1 MFEIEERYEDALES
15 FEHAILAAPDNADT
29 HEHAGRMMAKL
40 ERHEEAIVL
49 LQRSI
54 EIEDTSRRQIE
65 LGGSFAKLD
74 QWSDSETAF
83 GQAIKLG
90 ASGVDIRYALAVTM
104 ANQQKCAEA
113 ETILEDILRQ
123 IPNHALAKQLIANLQ
138 QRPSAVVAL
147 DE

>member
-1 MFEIEERYEDALES
+1 
-15 FEHAILAAPDNADT
+15 
-29 HEHAGRMMAKL
+29 
-40 ERHEEAIVL
+40 
-49 LQRSI
+49 
-54 EIEDTSRRQIE
+54 
-65 LGGSFAKLD
+65 
-74 QWSDSETAF
+74 
-83 GQAIKLG
+83 
-90 ASGVDIRYALAVTM
+90 M